1 MVKCQKCGKEL
12 YMPFVCSYC
21 NQSFCSEHRIP
32 ESHDCKDLVRGAEHV
47 RPTPVQPEPVYEYTQ
62 PIGSPT
68 TPSSYSNIPQ
78 IDADDIPPEADD
90 YEEYYDPDTGETMIR
105 YYIYDRSGF
114 KKFFLPV
121 PKLKKP
127 DKPIGGITSKI
138 EILELSLATVLMA
151 FIAWTLFREG
161 SGLGNNLTNPILIIL
176 SIALPI
182 VFATLG
188 FLGHELAHK
197 GASMKLGHWSEF
209 RFIPFF
215 LSLTL
220 VSLVFSVL
228 ALIDPVAFG
237 FLAMFKFLLP
247 GAVMV
252 PPAAGESQNK
262 MGKIAIAGPLFNF
275 IVAGILIALAVIIP
289 APDVITTLNVNSI
302 GVVLSVTLVTGALL
316 NIILGLFNC
325 VPIAI
330 LDGKKIWK
338 WKKLYWILIVAAL
351 AAEVGLLF
359 FLNPSGILG

>member
-32 ESHDCKDLVRGAEHV
+32 ESHNCKDLVRGAEHV
-47 RPTPVQPEPVYEYTQ
+47 RPTPVQPEPVYEYTE
-62 PIGSPT
+62 PVSSST
-68 TPSSYSNIPQ
+68 RPSNYPNIPE
-78 IDADDIPPEADD
+78 IDADDIPPDADD

-121 PKLKKP
+121 PKLVKP

-138 EILELSLATVLMA
+138 ELLELGLATVLMA

-161 SGLGNNLTNPILIIL
+161 AGLGNYLTNPLLIVL

-215 LSLTL
+215 LCLTF
-220 VSLVFSVL
+220 VSFIFSIL
-228 ALIDPVAFG
+228 ALIDPFYAP
-237 FLAMFKFLLP
+237 LAMFKFLLP

-252 PPAAGESQNK
+252 PPAAGESYNK

-275 IVAGILIALAVIIP
+275 IVAGILIAFAVIIP
-289 APDVITTLNVNSI
+289 APAVITPSDVNTI
-302 GVVLSVTLVTGALL
+302 GVVLRVSLVTGALL
-316 NIILGLFNC
+316 NIVLGLFNC
-325 VPIAI
+325 IPIAI

-338 WKKLYWILIVAAL
+338 WKKIAWILIVVAL
-351 AAEVGLLF
+351 ATEIFVLF

>member
-1 MVKCQKCGKEL
+1 MVKCEKCGKEL

-32 ESHDCKDLVRGAEHV
+32 ESHNCKDLVRGSEHT
-47 RPTPVQPEPVYEYTQ
+47 RPTPVQPDPVYEYTQ
-62 PIGSPT
+62 PTTSPT
-68 TPSSYSNIPQ
+68 TPSRYSDIPE
-78 IDADDIPPEADD
+78 IDADDIPPDADD
-90 YEEYYDPDTGETMIR
+90 YEEYYDPETGETMIR
-105 YYIYDRSGF
+105 YFIYDRSGF

-138 EILELSLATVLMA
+138 ELLELGIATVLMA

-161 SGLGNNLTNPILIIL
+161 AGLPLSDALLIVL

-182 VFATLG
+182 IFATLG

-215 LSLTL
+215 LLLTL
-220 VSLVFSVL
+220 ISFVFSIM
-228 ALIDPVAFG
+228 ALLDPVAFAS
-237 FLAMFKFLLP
+237 LALFKFLLP

-252 PPAAGESQNK
+252 PPAAGESQKK

-275 IVAGILIALAVIIP
+275 IVAGILIAIGAFIQIP
-289 APDVITTLNVNSI
+289 AVFTFANINSI
-302 GVVLSVTLVTGALL
+302 WVVLKLSLAIGAMM

-325 VPIAI
+325 IPIAI
-330 LDGKKIWK
+330 LDGRKIWK
-338 WKKLYWILIVAAL
+338 WKKVAWVLMVVAL
-351 AAEVGLLF
+351 ASELGIIFL
-359 FLNPSGILG
+359 LNPFLFYNI